1 MIMLCK
7 NNLNTF
13 QVTSAD
19 EFVWI
24 DSHNRLV
31 EVIILFLPISTVN
44 INVNRHRHDPP
55 SGPTAPVEQRRSSES
70 GSARRSE
77 GVGQQGW
84 FQVGGDDVGD
94 DHDHDQYY
102 EAMNVKSQ
110 LPGVDGGDPPFV
122 LLHATSPGSTRQ
134 RGTEARWKGDH
145 HHHHDPLMI
154 ILNIIMVIGNH
165 HQWFMSMIIVT

>member
-1 MIMLCK
+1 MMMIMLGK
-7 NNLNTF
+7 IILNNLNTF

-31 EVIILFLPISTVN
+31 EVIILFLPISSVKC
-44 INVNRHRHDPP
+44 HDHDHDPP

-84 FQVGGDDVGD
+84 FQELMLMKVEMTMTMIDI
-94 DHDHDQYY
+94 
-102 EAMNVKSQ
+102 VKQ
-110 LPGVDGGDPPFV
+110 
-122 LLHATSPGSTRQ
+122 
-134 RGTEARWKGDH
+134 
-145 HHHHDPLMI
+145 
-154 ILNIIMVIGNH
+154 
-165 HQWFMSMIIVT
+165 

>member
-1 MIMLCK
+1 MVVVMMMIMLCK

-44 INVNRHRHDPP
+44 IIVNCHRHNPP

-84 FQVGGDDVGD
+84 FQELMLMKVEMTMTMIDI
-94 DHDHDQYY
+94 
-102 EAMNVKSQ
+102 VKQ
-110 LPGVDGGDPPFV
+110 
-122 LLHATSPGSTRQ
+122 
-134 RGTEARWKGDH
+134 
-145 HHHHDPLMI
+145 
-154 ILNIIMVIGNH
+154 
-165 HQWFMSMIIVT
+165 

>member
-1 MIMLCK
+1 MIMIMVVVMMMIMLGK

-31 EVIILFLPISTVN
+31 EVNILFLPISTVN
-44 INVNRHRHDPP
+44 INVKCHDDDHDHNPP

-84 FQVGGDDVGD
+84 FQ
-94 DHDHDQYY
+94 
-102 EAMNVKSQ
+102 E
-110 LPGVDGGDPPFV
+110 
-122 LLHATSPGSTRQ
+122 
-134 RGTEARWKGDH
+134 
-145 HHHHDPLMI
+145 LMLMKVEMTMTMI
-154 ILNIIMVIGNH
+154 DIM
-165 HQWFMSMIIVT
+165 

>member
-1 MIMLCK
+1 MIMIMVVVMMMIMLGK
-7 NNLNTF
+7 IILNNLNTF

-44 INVNRHRHDPP
+44 INVNCHDHDPP

-84 FQVGGDDVGD
+84 FQELMLMKV
-94 DHDHDQYY
+94 
-102 EAMNVKSQ
+102 EMTMTMINIVKQ
-110 LPGVDGGDPPFV
+110 
-122 LLHATSPGSTRQ
+122 
-134 RGTEARWKGDH
+134 
-145 HHHHDPLMI
+145 
-154 ILNIIMVIGNH
+154 
-165 HQWFMSMIIVT
+165 

>member
-1 MIMLCK
+1 MIMIMVVVMMMIMLGK

-44 INVNRHRHDPP
+44 INVNCHRHDPP
-55 SGPTAPVEQRRSSES
+55 SGPTAAVEQRRSSES
-70 GSARRSE
+70 RSARRSE

-84 FQVGGDDVGD
+84 FQELMLMKV
-94 DHDHDQYY
+94 
-102 EAMNVKSQ
+102 EMTMTMINIVKQ
-110 LPGVDGGDPPFV
+110 
-122 LLHATSPGSTRQ
+122 
-134 RGTEARWKGDH
+134 
-145 HHHHDPLMI
+145 
-154 ILNIIMVIGNH
+154 
-165 HQWFMSMIIVT
+165 

>member
-1 MIMLCK
+1 MIMIMVVVMMMIMLGK

-44 INVNRHRHDPP
+44 INVNCHRHDPP

-77 GVGQQGW
+77 GIGQQGW
-84 FQVGGDDVGD
+84 FQELMLMKV
-94 DHDHDQYY
+94 
-102 EAMNVKSQ
+102 EMTMTMINIVKQ
-110 LPGVDGGDPPFV
+110 
-122 LLHATSPGSTRQ
+122 
-134 RGTEARWKGDH
+134 
-145 HHHHDPLMI
+145 
-154 ILNIIMVIGNH
+154 
-165 HQWFMSMIIVT
+165 

>member
-1 MIMLCK
+1 MMMIMLCK
-7 NNLNTF
+7 NNLNTL

-31 EVIILFLPISTVN
+31 EVNILFLTISTVN

-77 GVGQQGW
+77 GIGQQGW
-84 FQVGGDDVGD
+84 FQELMLMKV
-94 DHDHDQYY
+94 
-102 EAMNVKSQ
+102 EMTMTMINIVKQ
-110 LPGVDGGDPPFV
+110 
-122 LLHATSPGSTRQ
+122 
-134 RGTEARWKGDH
+134 
-145 HHHHDPLMI
+145 
-154 ILNIIMVIGNH
+154 
-165 HQWFMSMIIVT
+165 

>member
-7 NNLNTF
+7 INNLNTF

-44 INVNRHRHDPP
+44 INVKCHRHDHDPP

-84 FQVGGDDVGD
+84 FQQLMLMKV
-94 DHDHDQYY
+94 
-102 EAMNVKSQ
+102 EMTMTMINIVKQ
-110 LPGVDGGDPPFV
+110 
-122 LLHATSPGSTRQ
+122 
-134 RGTEARWKGDH
+134 
-145 HHHHDPLMI
+145 
-154 ILNIIMVIGNH
+154 
-165 HQWFMSMIIVT
+165 